1 MRYKDFIPHLEELR
15 RRIILILVVFVAAL
29 FVCIAFVGRIYHL
42 LLLPGVRLAIL
53 GPGDVVQIY
62 LMLGGAA
69 AFVVTTPFALWQLW
83 SFMGPGLLPRERRYA
98 FEMIA
103 PVTIMFLLGI
113 SFSYFLIFPRI
124 YRFLI
129 QLAYANQ
136 IRPIVTADEYFS
148 FMVNIVMPFGLLF
161 EMPVLVVFLTRLGII
176 SPSLLR
182 KWRRYAYLACVII
195 GTLISPPEL
204 VSHLSVTIP
213 MMLIYEIS
221 ITLSG
226 VAYRRKQKAE
236 AWWRRDQVSGVGDGA
251 ASSDAVDGAGQGPQ
265 APDRGGASQEDE
277 REAQAPG
284 EAADR
289 RLAELQDAEPPFA
302 KRPGIDVEERE

>member
-113 SFSYFLIFPRI
+113 SFSYFLIFPGR
-124 YRFLI
+124 
-129 QLAYANQ
+129 
-136 IRPIVTADEYFS
+136 
-148 FMVNIVMPFGLLF
+148 
-161 EMPVLVVFLTRLGII
+161 
-176 SPSLLR
+176 SPS
-182 KWRRYAYLACVII
+182 
-195 GTLISPPEL
+195 G
-204 VSHLSVTIP
+204 
-213 MMLIYEIS
+213 
-221 ITLSG
+221 ITL
-226 VAYRRKQKAE
+226 E
-236 AWWRRDQVSGVGDGA
+236 PC
-251 ASSDAVDGAGQGPQ
+251 AS
-265 APDRGGASQEDE
+265 
-277 REAQAPG
+277 
-284 EAADR
+284 
-289 RLAELQDAEPPFA
+289 L
-302 KRPGIDVEERE
+302 